1 MARPQPGDYGSFY
14 ENYVQKVQGNS
25 LREAIE
31 RHAEE
36 LNSFY
41 SSLPEAKADYRYEAG
56 KWSLK
61 DLLQHVIDTER
72 IMSYRLLQVA
82 RKDDTP
88 LPGFDENT
96 YALQA
101 NASSRSFE
109 TLKQEFLAVRKSTD
123 LLIQSI
129 TDAQLNNAGTAN
141 AHRITA
147 LAIGFII
154 FGHMLHHK
162 EVIETRYL

>member
-1 MARPQPGDYGSFY
+1 MARPQPGDYGNYY
-14 ENYVQKVQGNS
+14 ENYIQKVQAGS

-31 RHAEE
+31 RYAEA
-36 LNSFY
+36 LNNFY
-41 SSLPEAKADYRYEAG
+41 SSLPEEKADYRYEAG

-72 IMSYRLLQVA
+72 IMSYRMLRIA
-82 RKDDTP
+82 RKDNTP
-88 LPGFDENT
+88 LPGFDENS
-96 YALQA
+96 YAQEA
-101 NASSRSFE
+101 NASTRSFDS
-109 TLKQEFLAVRKSTD
+109 LKQEFIALRKSTD
-123 LLIQSI
+123 LLMQSFSEE
-129 TDAQLNNAGTAN
+129 QLNQAGTAN

-147 LAIGFII
+147 LANGFII

>member
-1 MARPQPGDYGSFY
+1 MARPQPGDYGNYY
-14 ENYVQKVQGNS
+14 ENYVQKVQANS

-31 RHAEE
+31 RYADEM
-36 LNSFY
+36 NSFY
-41 SSLPEAKADYRYEAG
+41 SSLPEAKADYRYDAG

-72 IMSYRLLQVA
+72 IMSYRMLRVA
-82 RKDDTP
+82 RKDSTP

-96 YALQA
+96 YSIQA
-101 NASSRSFE
+101 NASARTFE
-109 TLKQEFLAVRKSTD
+109 SLKQEFVALRKSTD
-123 LLIQSI
+123 LLMQSF
-129 TDAQLNNAGTAN
+129 TEEQLNNAGTAN
-141 AHRITA
+141 EHRITA

-162 EVIETRYL
+162 QVIETRYL

>member
-1 MARPQPGDYGSFY
+1 MARPQAGDYGNYY
-14 ENYVQKVQGNS
+14 ENYVQKVQAGD
-25 LREAIE
+25 LREAIALY
-31 RHAEE
+31 AEQ

-41 SSLPEAKADYRYEAG
+41 SSLPEAKADYRYDAG

-72 IMSYRLLQVA
+72 IMSYRMLRVA
-82 RKDDTP
+82 RKDSTP
-88 LPGFDENT
+88 LPGFDEAN
-96 YALQA
+96 YANEA

-109 TLKQEFLAVRKSTD
+109 SLKQEFVALRKSTD
-123 LLIQSI
+123 LLMQSF
-129 TDAQLNNAGTAN
+129 TEEQLNNAGTAN
-141 AHRITA
+141 EHRITA

-162 EVIETRYL
+162 QVIETRYL